1 MNEKDIERLRDCE
14 MEKFQ
19 RPNAGLDPTGLVV
32 MELLVL
38 GKHSEESLRRS
49 RRSICPRCP

>member
-38 GKHSEESLRRS
+38 GKHSVDKAQKKS
-49 RRSICPRCP
+49 RIA

>member
-1 MNEKDIERLRDCE
+1 MNEKDIERLRDSE

-19 RPNAGLDPTGLVV
+19 RPIAGLDPTWLVV

-38 GKHSEESLRRS
+38 GKHSVDKA
-49 RRSICPRCP
+49 PKKV